1 MGNIELTPRDYFEN
15 IKNRKKKNTNEKLDI
30 VYENSLILLNK
41 YIITGQKKGANKLMF
56 LLECIEKERKII
68 EFGVDTFIYKEDIE
82 KYIDYISKNTVKI
95 IELENYEREI
105 PDEIVEVIEK
115 TKDIFDKMYVLFTD
129 YTGKITKEIS
139 KERRDKDPI
148 LFGVFSDE
156 KSRAIVDRFYYLGD
170 WEDEYCDLT
179 LEKMINDYK
188 KKGKQDISKHIITPK
203 SLDELKKELDSL
215 EKNNDTYK
223 QITNIKPLPT
233 TNNSSAEPPKLNIFK
248 KIKNRVFKNEK

>member
-1 MGNIELTPRDYFEN
+1 M
-15 IKNRKKKNTNEKLDI
+15 
-30 VYENSLILLNK
+30 
-41 YIITGQKKGANKLMF
+41 
-56 LLECIEKERKII
+56 
-68 EFGVDTFIYKEDIE
+68 YKEDIE
-82 KYIDYISKNTVKI
+82 KYIDDISKNTVKI

-105 PDEIVEVIEK
+105 PDEIVEIIEK

-188 KKGKQDISKHIITPK
+188 KKGRQDILKHIITPK

-215 EKNNDTYK
+215 EKIMIHISN
-223 QITNIKPLPT
+223 LP
-233 TNNSSAEPPKLNIFK
+233 I
-248 KIKNRVFKNEK
+248 

>member
-1 MGNIELTPRDYFEN
+1 MENIELTPRDYFED
-15 IKNRKKKNTNEKLDI
+15 IKNKKQKNTNENLDI

-41 YIITGQKKGANKLMF
+41 YIVTGQKKGAKKLMF
-56 LLECIEKERKII
+56 LLECIEKERNVI
-68 EFGVDTFIYKEDIE
+68 ELGIDTFVYKEDIE
-82 KYIDYISKNTVKI
+82 KYIDDISKNTVKI

-105 PDEIVEVIEK
+105 PDEIVEIIEK

-188 KKGKQDISKHIITPK
+188 KKGRQDILKHIITPK

-223 QITNIKPLPT
+223 QLANIKPLPT
-233 TNNSSAEPPKLNIFK
+233 TKNSSVEPPKLNIFK

>member
-1 MGNIELTPRDYFEN
+1 MENIELTPRDYFED
-15 IKNRKKKNTNEKLDI
+15 IKNRKQKNTNEKLDI
-30 VYENSLILLNK
+30 IYENSLILLNK
-41 YIITGQKKGANKLMF
+41 YIVTGQKKGAKKLMF
-56 LLECIEKERKII
+56 LLECIEKERNVI
-68 EFGVDTFIYKEDIE
+68 ELGIDTFVYKEDIE
-82 KYIDYISKNTVKI
+82 KYIDDISKNTVKI

-105 PDEIVEVIEK
+105 PDEIVEIIEK

-148 LFGVFSDE
+148 LFGVFLDE

-188 KKGKQDISKHIITPK
+188 KKGRQDILKHIITPK

-223 QITNIKPLPT
+223 QLANIKPLPT
-233 TNNSSAEPPKLNIFK
+233 TKNSSVEPPKLNIFK

>member
-1 MGNIELTPRDYFEN
+1 
-15 IKNRKKKNTNEKLDI
+15 
-30 VYENSLILLNK
+30 
-41 YIITGQKKGANKLMF
+41 
-56 LLECIEKERKII
+56 
-68 EFGVDTFIYKEDIE
+68 
-82 KYIDYISKNTVKI
+82 
-95 IELENYEREI
+95 
-105 PDEIVEVIEK
+105 
-115 TKDIFDKMYVLFTD
+115 MYVLFTD

-188 KKGKQDISKHIITPK
+188 KKGRQDILKHIITPK

-223 QITNIKPLPT
+223 QLANIKPLPT
-233 TNNSSAEPPKLNIFK
+233 TKNSSVEPPKLNIFK

>member
-1 MGNIELTPRDYFEN
+1 
-15 IKNRKKKNTNEKLDI
+15 
-30 VYENSLILLNK
+30 
-41 YIITGQKKGANKLMF
+41 MF
-56 LLECIEKERKII
+56 LLECIEKERNVI
-68 EFGVDTFIYKEDIE
+68 ELGIDTFVYKEDIE
-82 KYIDYISKNTVKI
+82 KYIDDISKNTVKI

-105 PDEIVEVIEK
+105 PDEIVEIIEK

-188 KKGKQDISKHIITPK
+188 KKEDK
-203 SLDELKKELDSL
+203 
-215 EKNNDTYK
+215 TY
-223 QITNIKPLPT
+223 
-233 TNNSSAEPPKLNIFK
+233 
-248 KIKNRVFKNEK
+248 